1 MCGTGTIAK
10 GKRVA
15 PKEGKRSAK
24 TGGAAKASR
33 RKDGKPS
40 SGDDSDGPVVVRAPS
55 ASRVLWEKGLPLSD
69 LVIEAVSPEGKVT
82 EIRAHRCFLAAVSNY
97 FKAAL
102 FGEGAPAK
110 PATGPARL
118 RIEDVDVDAL
128 RECIRWCYVETWS
141 EDSSMVVR
149 CKVAAK
155 RFDVPGLEFAS
166 CQAART
172 SLTPAGM
179 LTALAAATNAGDKE
193 LMDAA
198 VDGAAAD
205 PEGTISNPA
214 FLELPAQAVEAI
226 VRCDRMATDE
236 VDIVKTVLAWAD
248 RRASQ
253 RGAAQRRGARGAAAS
268 GAGGGGGGYVG
279 PLSTGEELLKEL
291 CPTGA
296 AVQAAGAAA
305 ASAASAAAAGEGAA
319 AASAAAATSGTAA
332 APAADAED
340 GESAFSYTAS
350 IAGTTA
356 TGAGARPGSL
366 PSRPVD
372 ILHALRL
379 PLLKLDEL
387 IKIVKPAGVLNAR
400 DFAALVSHSYK
411 TAPERRLETSVAGF
425 SNERR
430 AGTSKSVIIHMW
442 GGGGACGQDSGPQ
455 FGGAGGYLA
464 VRYELV
470 PGDDLTVHVGD
481 GGYAD
486 AAGSND
492 ALSTKAWPNGGCGG
506 YNWVSGGGGGATYVT
521 SSMHEGEVVAGA
533 GGGGGGPAN
542 GTWSSA
548 GGGGGGTKDGR
559 VGEGGHGG
567 NQSRRSPTMGTDGG
581 GNGGKP
587 DGSGSAARG
596 ASPHGAGGGPG
607 GSSRSDGGDG
617 GASSNKW
624 AEEMCSLTPT
634 NHAAVESPTLKVS
647 AGGGGGPRSP
657 KARGAPGLCILE
669 IESTGE
675 RIEFKFKGEPEVYVA
690 E

>member
-10 GKRVA
+10 GKRIA
-15 PKEGKRSAK
+15 PEGGKRPAK
-24 TGGAAKASR
+24 AGGAAGASR
-33 RKDGKPS
+33 RKGGKGK
-40 SGDDSDGPVVVRAPS
+40 SGDDSDGPVVVQAPS
-55 ASRVLWEKGLPLSD
+55 ASRALWEKGLPLSD

-102 FGEGAPAK
+102 FGEGAPEK

-141 EDSSMVVR
+141 EESSMVVR
-149 CKVAAK
+149 CKMAAK

-166 CQAART
+166 CQAAR
-172 SLTPAGM
+172 SKLTPAGM
-179 LTALAAATNAGDKE
+179 LTALAAATNAGDRE
-193 LMDAA
+193 LMAAA
-198 VDGAAAD
+198 VDGAASD
-205 PEGTISNPA
+205 PEGTIANPG
-214 FLELPAQAVEAI
+214 FLELPAQAVEAL
-226 VRCDRMATDE
+226 VRCDRMAADE
-236 VDIVKTVLAWAD
+236 LDIVKTVLAWAD

-253 RGAAQRRGARGAAAS
+253 RGAAQRRGAASAAAS

-279 PLSTGEELLKEL
+279 PLSTAEELLKEL
-291 CPTGA
+291 CPPGA
-296 AVQAAGAAA
+296 TVQAA
-305 ASAASAAAAGEGAA
+305 AA
-319 AASAAAATSGTAA
+319 AASAAAAGDGAA
-332 APAADAED
+332 AASAAGADAAAAASAAGAED

-350 IAGTTA
+350 IAGTSTA
-356 TGAGARPGSL
+356 GAGSGPGAL
-366 PSRPVD
+366 PARPVD

-379 PLLKLDEL
+379 PLLKLEEL
-387 IKIVKPAGVLNAR
+387 IKFVKPSGVLNAR

-411 TAPERRLETSVAGF
+411 KPSERRLVKSVAGF

-430 AGTSKSVIIHMW
+430 EGTSKTVIIHMW

-470 PGDDLTVHVGD
+470 PGDELTIHVGD

-486 AAGSND
+486 ASGSND

-521 SSMHEGEVVAGA
+521 SSMHEGEVIAGA

-617 GASSNKW
+617 GASSSKW
-624 AEEMCSLTPT
+624 AEEVCTLTPT
-634 NHAAVESPTLKVS
+634 DQEAVESPTLKVS

-657 KARGAPGLCILE
+657 KARGKPGLCIIE
-669 IESTGE
+669 IEATGE
-675 RIEFKFKGEPEVYVA
+675 RIEFKFKGEPEVYIA